1 LNDALDHIRAKFGDA
16 AGTSGGRAAT
26 SRVVNHHRV
35 KLALAPLA
43 ASALI
48 FSLAAC
54 GSDDDGSSDTVA
66 ETPETTM
73 VDDMDDDM
81 ASGTT
86 MADDMD
92 DDMDDMEE
100 MPGGEATAGDITV
113 TDAWVRQPAE
123 GQSASAAYG
132 MITNNGDADITLV
145 GGSVPFG
152 ATVEIHETLMDD
164 SGTMQ
169 MQERE
174 DGFVIAAGATFA
186 LEPGGP
192 HIMFLDIDPA
202 DFVGAIDVTMIFDD
216 GTELTVTAPVRSI
229 GGMDMDMDM
238 DMGDD
243 MDDDMTE
250 TTDG

>member
-1 LNDALDHIRAKFGDA
+1 MG
-16 AGTSGGRAAT
+16 
-26 SRVVNHHRV
+26 VNHHRT
-35 KLALAPLA
+35 KTLLAPLA
-43 ASALI
+43 ATALV

-54 GSDDDGSSDTVA
+54 GSDDDSGSSDTVA
-66 ETPETTM
+66 EVT
-73 VDDMDDDM
+73 D
-81 ASGTT
+81 T

-92 DDMDDMEE
+92 DDMMEL
-100 MPGGEATAGDITV
+100 PGGEATVGDIAV

-123 GQSASAAYG
+123 GQTTSAAYAT
-132 MITNNGDADITLV
+132 ITNTGDTDVTLV
-145 GGSVPFG
+145 GASVPFD

-174 DGFVIAAGATFA
+174 DGFVLAAGATFT

-192 HIMFLDIDPA
+192 HIMMLGIDHA
-202 DFVGAIDVTMIFDD
+202 DFVDEVEVTMIFDD
-216 GTELTVTAPVRSI
+216 GTELTVTAPIRSI
-229 GGMDMDMDM
+229 GGMDMDSE
-238 DMGDD
+238 